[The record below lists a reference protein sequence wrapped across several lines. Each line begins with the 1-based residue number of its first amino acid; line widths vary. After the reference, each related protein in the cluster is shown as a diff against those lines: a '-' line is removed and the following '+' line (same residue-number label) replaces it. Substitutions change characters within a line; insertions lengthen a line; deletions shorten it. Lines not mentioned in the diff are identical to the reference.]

1 MALQQSSPLASLK
14 STDSQTRTND
24 NEFLN
29 QLVVATR
36 DINIVPNKPC
46 GIHTMLHVRGVL
58 PEFQHFCLRHESIR
72 TDDRDR
78 LASRSA
84 RSPILYHAGKVPDME
99 LTSRLD
105 MKNER
110 FQVRARD
117 GTECVLKA
125 KIEGRLLDSIK
136 MRIRR
141 SSMGESILGIR
152 HSLTLAGFR
161 RLYIETDNLW
171 IVESIGGPKER

>member
-1 MALQQSSPLASLK
+1 
-14 STDSQTRTND
+14 
-24 NEFLN
+24 
-29 QLVVATR
+29 
-36 DINIVPNKPC
+36 
-46 GIHTMLHVRGVL
+46 
-58 PEFQHFCLRHESIR
+58 
-72 TDDRDR
+72 
-78 LASRSA
+78 
-84 RSPILYHAGKVPDME
+84 ME

-117 GTECVLKA
+117 GTEWVLKA